1 MYVGLMLSQTVDGAK
16 LRSLREKARMSV
28 ADLADAA
35 ECSIWHIYGIETG
48 RWQCSGE
55 VYDLI
60 KDALGASDEDLL
72 AEGDA
77 A

>member
-1 MYVGLMLSQTVDGAK
+1 MLSQTVDGAK

-35 ECSIWHIYGIETG
+35 GCTIWHIYGIETG

-55 VYDLI
+55 VYDRI
-60 KDALGASDEDLL
+60 KDELKASDEDLL
-72 AEGDA
+72 AEGSA

>member
-1 MYVGLMLSQTVDGAK
+1 MYVEAMLSQTVDGAK
-16 LRSLREKARMSV
+16 LRSLREAARMSV
-28 ADLADAA
+28 AALAEQA
-35 ECSIWHIYGIETG
+35 ECTIWHIYGIETG

-60 KDALGASDEDLL
+60 KEALDADDDDLL
-72 AEGDA
+72 EEGDA

>member
-35 ECSIWHIYGIETG
+35 ECTNWHIYGIETG

-55 VYDLI
+55 VYDRI
-60 KDALGASDEDLL
+60 KEALDASDEDLL

>member
-1 MYVGLMLSQTVDGAK
+1 MLSQTVDGAK
-16 LRSLREKARMSV
+16 LRSLREAARMSV
-28 ADLADAA
+28 AALAEQAK
-35 ECSIWHIYGIETG
+35 CSRWHIYGIETG

-60 KDALGASDEDLL
+60 KEALDADDDDLL
-72 AEGDA
+72 EEGDA